1 MGFFYVGRNGVCMI
15 TTRGEKLDL
24 YRLMYRIRSFEE
36 QGLVSF
42 AKGLT
47 HGVLH
52 LYVGEEA
59 IAAGCIYDLR
69 KEDYITSTHRGH
81 GHLIAKGADLGR
93 MFAELLG
100 KESGYCH
107 GRGGSMHIADLKLG
121 ILGANGVVGSG
132 IPIATG
138 AALGIKYKGLDQV
151 VLCFFGDAA
160 LNTGAS
166 HEGINMAAVWK
177 LPVVFVCENNLY
189 GISVPIKKAC
199 ALDTLAN
206 RSAGYGIPGV
216 CVDGNDV
223 LAVRKAANEAVERA
237 RRGEGP
243 TLLECQTYRWY
254 GHFTADDG
262 KYRPAE
268 EVKYWKEE
276 RDPIKNLAKQ
286 LLDKKE
292 ATQTDLDRIHSEVD
306 EEIERAFKFAMESA
320 PASVERM
327 VGDVYA
333 EQRLMSPGDRKATI

>member
-1 MGFFYVGRNGVCMI
+1 MSTISKHHLAQEGFMQAKKQ
-15 TTRGEKLDL
+15 EKIDL
-24 YRLMYRIRSFEE
+24 YTLMYRIRAFEE
-36 QGLVSF
+36 RGFISF
-42 AKGLT
+42 NKGLT

-52 LYVGEEA
+52 LYTGEEA

-81 GHLIAKGADLGR
+81 GHLIAKGADMGQ

-100 KESGYCH
+100 KETGYCR
-107 GRGGSMHIADLKLG
+107 GRGGSMHITDITIG
-121 ILGANGVVGSG
+121 ILGANGIVGAG
-132 IPIATG
+132 VPIAVG
-138 AALGIKYKGLDQV
+138 AGFGIKYKGLDQV
-151 VLCFFGDAA
+151 VLCFFGDGTIA
-160 LNTGAS
+160 TGAF
-166 HEGINMAAVWK
+166 HEGINMASVWK

-223 LAVRKAANEAVERA
+223 FAVRKAATEAVDRA

-243 TLLECQTYRWY
+243 TFLECQTYRWY

-268 EVKYWKEE
+268 EVRYWKEE
-276 RDPIKNLAKQ
+276 RDPIKNLAKEM
-286 LLDKKE
+286 LNKNE
-292 ATQTDLDRIHSEVD
+292 VTQQELERIHDEVD
-306 EEIERAFKFAMESA
+306 GEIEKAFNF
-320 PASVERM
+320 
-327 VGDVYA
+327 A
-333 EQRLMSPGDRKATI
+333 EQSDLADVENMLRGVYYTAAQ

>member
-1 MGFFYVGRNGVCMI
+1 MT
-15 TTRGEKLDL
+15 TTRNEELDL

-36 QGLVSF
+36 QGFISF
-42 AKGLT
+42 GKGLT

-100 KESGYCH
+100 RENGYCH

-121 ILGANGVVGSG
+121 ILGANGIVGSG

-138 AALGIKYKGLDQV
+138 AALGIKYKGLDHV

-199 ALDTLAN
+199 ALETLAN
-206 RSAGYGIPGV
+206 RSAGYGIPGI

-237 RRGEGP
+237 RKGEGP
-243 TLLECQTYRWY
+243 TLLECRTYRWY

-268 EVKYWKEE
+268 EVQYWKET
-276 RDPIKNLAKQ
+276 RDPIKNFAKQ
-286 LLDKKE
+286 LLAANE
-292 ATQTDLDRIHSEVD
+292 ATQADLDRIHGEVSA
-306 EEIERAFKFAMESA
+306 EVGRAFSYAMDSP
-320 PASVERM
+320 PAIVEKM
-327 VGDVYA
+327 VVDVYA
-333 EQRLMSPGDRKATI
+333 EQQLVSSGGGRGTI

>member
-1 MGFFYVGRNGVCMI
+1 M
-15 TTRGEKLDL
+15 TATKSEKFDL
-24 YRLMYRIRSFEE
+24 YRMMYRIRSFEE
-36 QGLVSF
+36 QGLASF
-42 AKGLT
+42 ARGLT

-69 KEDYITSTHRGH
+69 KQDYITSTHRGH

-100 KESGYCH
+100 KETGYCR

-121 ILGANGVVGSG
+121 ILGANGIVGSG
-132 IPIATG
+132 VPIATG
-138 AALGIKYKGLDQV
+138 AGLGIKCQGLDSV
-151 VLCFFGDAA
+151 VVCFFGDAA
-160 LNTGAS
+160 LNTGAF
-166 HEGINMAAVWK
+166 HEGVNLAAVWK

-199 ALDTLAN
+199 ALDRLVD

-216 CVDGNDV
+216 CIDGNDV
-223 LAVRKAANEAVERA
+223 LAVRKAANEAVDRA

-268 EVKYWKEE
+268 EVKFWKEE
-276 RDPIKNLAKQ
+276 RDPIKNFARQ
-286 LLDKKE
+286 LLDSKE
-292 ATQTDLDRIHSEVD
+292 ASQADLDRIRSEVNG
-306 EEIERAFKFAMESA
+306 EIERAFNFAMESA
-320 PASVERM
+320 PADAEKM
-327 VGDVYA
+327 VADVYSERRA
-333 EQRLMSPGDRKATI
+333 MSSEGRKGAV